1 MENKINLNSPKTGLL
16 KLGYVT
22 NLKSCK
28 AELNELLTDEKQVS
42 TAELN
47 ALVDR
52 ASIVYLNK
60 YGYAQSR
67 SGESVARK
75 DAAYLYFETGLV
87 DTTGNPI
94 IGWFE
99 KRGKEPTFKGVSW
112 GTKATLDAKIRASR
126 MFHWGDLYSRTRK
139 KVLHSL
145 RTSPPALSQRRG
157 RSRTNLRLSTIQF

>member
-67 SGESVARK
+67 SGEWRK
-75 DAAYLYFETGLV
+75 RS
-87 DTTGNPI
+87 I
-94 IGWFE
+94 
-99 KRGKEPTFKGVSW
+99 PTHSNGS
-112 GTKATLDAKIRASR
+112 I
-126 MFHWGDLYSRTRK
+126 
-139 KVLHSL
+139 HSL
-145 RTSPPALSQRRG
+145 LSPKIGL
-157 RSRTNLRLSTIQF
+157 RSA